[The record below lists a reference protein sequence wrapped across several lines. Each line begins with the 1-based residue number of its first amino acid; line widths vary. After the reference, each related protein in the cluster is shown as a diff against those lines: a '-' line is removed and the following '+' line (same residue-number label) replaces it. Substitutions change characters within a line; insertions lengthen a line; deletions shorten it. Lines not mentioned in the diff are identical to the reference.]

1 MRVYEKRPGM
11 ATKTSYF
18 RHLYYTAFGRVYTNA
33 FEAAKYR
40 GINGLYGFNRGAA
53 GGKSAKLEL
62 LITTARLL
70 FDAGG

>member
-18 RHLYYTAFGRVYTNA
+18 RHLYYTAFGRVYTNV

-40 GINGLYGFNRGAA
+40 GINGLYGFNRARLEENPQ
-53 GGKSAKLEL
+53 KLEL
-62 LITTARLL
+62 LVTTARLL